1 MSFSHIDFLLPEPQ
15 HAAPKST
22 EIPRLSN
29 PQEALSHFKKNY
41 PRDRLW
47 QLVVDGALYSP
58 WECAYQARHDAGYSS
73 ELKDK
78 KRPERGWILY
88 ELREPGSLAA
98 FFRGLKKAMQDIDD
112 KTISEQLIKD
122 MHAALSINVKG
133 EIIEELKPGD
143 FKQRENQFTIYFE
156 KKRVTVKGLKDF
168 LDKLEN
174 KKFGDNREDNDSAIL
189 LYFKN
194 KNQNTPLFCENF
206 AKVKAKYHLT
216 SNEELAQFILDNC
229 IGYNYSAPWP
239 NYIKRLLSDA
249 VGEYNSELTKLYD
262 NSTNPNPDVI
272 LALIGK
278 TIETCE
284 QIHPFLDANGRT
296 FVNLLLNRL
305 LIQNGFPPATFFQ
318 PNLFDAHDYHV
329 EVLKRAMLNTLEIY
343 KGQNV
348 FGFSIREM
356 CKEDRDFFNPCNLYL
371 MSLDDIA
378 QIDKNTLTRAR
389 EKSAPILIKTRDK
402 FQLYGDSQGN
412 GMWSFTEIEDSNFN
426 LMALPFEKGIIKRD
440 NPLLAPDLI
449 DRLKSGHMLFAN
461 FCELEE
467 FEKMSDY
474 SPLDQ
479 EMLRTF
485 LQNAILRDD
494 VGKFIE
500 LLEEGGILED
510 FNEMPIL
517 FYAISQNAFDIAHY
531 LQEKKSCNSDA
542 TIKGETPLM
551 YAIKNNKK
559 CVHTLAEYIDD
570 IDALE
575 QAKGLCKQDS
585 KNHFDLDKRIQT
597 LKKAKLELIPPKEV
611 KKSGETRNTQD
622 KRKEKASKENDVDFS
637 NKISLPSSQMTIQT
651 SLSHPEPS
659 MDSSC
664 SISKR
669 TTIFSP
675 NASKG
680 MSQTN
685 STETKT
691 SPTPHAKKPK
701 GHKFSR

>member
-1 MSFSHIDFLLPEPQ
+1 MNFSHRDFLLPEPQ
-15 HAAPKST
+15 HAAHKST
-22 EIPRLSN
+22 EIPRFSN
-29 PQEALSHFKKNY
+29 SQEALSHFKKNY

-47 QLVVDGALYSP
+47 QLAVDGALYSP

-78 KRPERGWILY
+78 KKPERGWILY

-98 FFRGLKKAMQDIDD
+98 FFRGLKRAMQDIDD
-112 KTISEQLIKD
+112 KTISEQLIKEL
-122 MHAALSINVKG
+122 HAAVSINVNG
-133 EIIEELKPGD
+133 EIIEELKPGE
-143 FKQRENQFTIYFE
+143 FKQRENQFAIYFE

-194 KNQNTPLFCENF
+194 KSQNTPLFCENF
-206 AKVKAKYHLT
+206 AKVKAKYHLAN
-216 SNEELAQFILDNC
+216 NEELAQFILDNC

-239 NYIKRLLSDA
+239 NYVKSLLSEA
-249 VGEYNSELTKLYD
+249 IEEYNLELTKLYD

-272 LALIGK
+272 LELIGK

-356 CKEDRDFFNPCNLYL
+356 CKKDREFFNPCNLYL
-371 MSLDDIA
+371 MSLDNIA

-389 EKSAPILIKTRDK
+389 EKSTPILIKTRDK
-402 FQLYGDSQGN
+402 YQLYGDSQGN
-412 GMWSFTEIEDSNFN
+412 GVWNFTEIEDSNFN
-426 LMALPFEKGIIKRD
+426 FTALPFEEGIIRRD
-440 NPLLAPDLI
+440 NPLLTTDLI
-449 DRLKSGHMLFAN
+449 EHLKSGHVLFAN

-467 FEKMSDY
+467 FEKISDS

-479 EMLRTF
+479 EMLRKF

-494 VGKFIE
+494 VEKFIE
-500 LLEEGGILED
+500 LLEEEGTLAED
-510 FNEMPIL
+510 INEMPIL
-517 FYAISQNAFDIAHY
+517 FYAISHNAFDIAHY
-531 LQEKKSCNSDA
+531 LQEKKLCKSDA
-542 TIKGETPLM
+542 TFNGETPLM

-559 CVHTLAEYIDD
+559 CVQILAEYIDD
-570 IDALE
+570 IDTLE
-575 QAKGLCKQDS
+575 QAKGLCQKDS
-585 KNHFDLDKRIQT
+585 NNHFDLDKRIQT
-597 LKKAKLELIPPKEV
+597 LKKAKIEIMPPEDVKESDET
-611 KKSGETRNTQD
+611 KKIRD
-622 KRKEKASKENDVDFS
+622 KGKEKVNQEEDVHLGD
-637 NKISLPSSQMTIQT
+637 KISPQSPQMAIQT
-651 SLSHPEPS
+651 SPPRPESS
-659 MDSSC
+659 MDSSYT
-664 SISKR
+664 ISKR
-669 TTIFSP
+669 ATIFSP
-675 NASKG
+675 NAPKE
-680 MSQTN
+680 MSHTN

-691 SPTPHAKKPK
+691 SPIPQARKPK
-701 GHKFSR
+701 